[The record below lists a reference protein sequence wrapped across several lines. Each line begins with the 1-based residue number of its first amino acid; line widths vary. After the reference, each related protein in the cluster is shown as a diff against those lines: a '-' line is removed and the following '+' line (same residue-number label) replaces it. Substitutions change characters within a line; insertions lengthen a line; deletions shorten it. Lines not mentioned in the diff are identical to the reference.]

1 MTSELSYQRND
12 AIVYFT
18 CSNIFR
24 HWEQFLQNRSRKLFP
39 QIVASMFV
47 KLNRNCESVIGGYFG
62 VRNMVKWKILMFG
75 RYQTE
80 N

>member
-1 MTSELSYQRND
+1 MTSELSYQRSD

-24 HWEQFLQNRSRKLFP
+24 HWELFLQNRSRKLFP

-47 KLNRNCESVIGGYFG
+47 KLKQKLGESVIGIFS
-62 VRNMVKWKILMFG
+62 R
-75 RYQTE
+75 
-80 N
+80 